1 MSLLRSRLIGGTLAA
16 ALVTA
21 TVVAAPTAA
30 EATGAAARGV
40 NGAPVPVLH
49 WRDCGSGF
57 ECTTAQVPLDYDKP
71 RGRSIQLALVRL
83 PASDRQ
89 HRIGSLFINPGG
101 PGTSAVEFL
110 RSSGKSVYSPA
121 VRARFDIV
129 GMDPRGVGGSTPVQC
144 YDTTEQS
151 AQAAILLKTA
161 PSDQGQLAQRV
172 AAARDFAT
180 RCAQRNGDLLAHL
193 STANVARDID
203 LLRQAVGDR
212 KLTYDG
218 ISYGTYLGTT
228 YAALFPQNVRALVLD
243 GNFDAPAYRA
253 GGSTPFLRSNGA
265 EGGWSTLQQF
275 FQLCAAGGPSRCA
288 FAAGGDP
295 AQKFDE
301 LVARIRQHP
310 VTLPGGDVVEY
321 GTLLAATFRGLF
333 LAAEW
338 STTAQLLQDVYAAPL
353 GDSAPQSSSTAT
365 GTAAAA
371 AAYDNTQDGQLAGV
385 CGETSNPHQPA
396 QYPRIAQRADR
407 TTPNAGTWLTYFT
420 FGCTFWPA
428 RDADRFTGSFHSRPA
443 YPALVMNTRYD
454 PITPARNADTV
465 SRLIAGSRVVITE
478 GYGHTTL
485 LNSGACGTRY
495 REQYLIDRVLPPPG
509 ATCPA
514 GVVPFTSSQ

>member
-1 MSLLRSRLIGGTLAA
+1 MSHLRARLVGGALVA
-16 ALVTA
+16 ALLGA
-21 TVVAAPTAA
+21 TVAAAPTATA
-30 EATGAAARGV
+30 SNRS
-40 NGAPVPVLH
+40 APRVPTLSWH
-49 WRDCGSGF
+49 DCGDGF

-101 PGTSAVEFL
+101 PGTSAVQFL
-110 RSSGKSVYSPA
+110 RGSGKSVYSPA

-129 GMDPRGVGGSTPVQC
+129 GMDPRGVGDSTPVQC
-144 YDTTEQS
+144 FDTTEES

-161 PSDQGQLAQRV
+161 PGDAGQTAQRV
-172 AAARDFAT
+172 AAARDFAS

-193 STANVARDID
+193 STANVARDLD
-203 LLRQAVGDR
+203 LMRQAVGDR

-265 EGGWSTLQQF
+265 EGGWATLQQF
-275 FQLCAAGGPSRCA
+275 FQLCAAAGSSRCA

-295 AQKFDE
+295 ARKFDE
-301 LVARIRQHP
+301 LVTRVRQHP
-310 VTLPGGDVVEY
+310 ITLPGGDVVEY

-333 LAAEW
+333 LAGEW
-338 STTAQLLQDVYAAPL
+338 STTAQLLQDVYAARTGGAAPPRPAL
-353 GDSAPQSSSTAT
+353 SATEVT
-365 GTAAAA
+365 AA
-371 AAYDNTQDGQLAGV
+371 AAYDNTQDGQLASV
-385 CGETSNPHQPA
+385 CGETTNPHQPA
-396 QYPRIAQRADR
+396 LYPGIAQRADR
-407 TTPNAGTWLTYFT
+407 KSPNAGTWLAWFT
-420 FGCTFWPA
+420 FGCTFWTA
-428 RDADRFTGSFHSRPA
+428 RDADRFTGSFHTRPA

-465 SRLIAGSRVVITE
+465 ARLITGSRVVITE

-485 LNSGACGTRY
+485 LNSGPCGTGY
-495 REQYLIDRVLPPPG
+495 RERYLLDRTLPPPG

-514 GVVPFTSSQ
+514 GVVPFTSSG